1 MPTLSIFFGIIIKM
15 RHDDHPPP
23 HIHVEYQGF
32 TALVEIS
39 TGNIIAG
46 DLPRKWLQL
55 SKNGVKRIV

>member
-39 TGNIIAG
+39 SGNIIAG
-46 DLPRKWLQL
+46 DLPRKVAAM
-55 SKNGVKRIV
+55 STNGVKHIV

>member
-15 RHDDHPPP
+15 RHDDHHPP

-39 TGNIIAG
+39 SGNIIAG
-46 DLPRKWLQL
+46 DLPK
-55 SKNGVKRIV
+55 KVAAIVK